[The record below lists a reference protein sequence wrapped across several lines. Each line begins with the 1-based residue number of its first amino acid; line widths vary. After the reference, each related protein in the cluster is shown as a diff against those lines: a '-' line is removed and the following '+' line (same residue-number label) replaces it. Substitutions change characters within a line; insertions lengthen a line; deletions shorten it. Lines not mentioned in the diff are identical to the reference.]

1 MLTLQSGKRRVLV
14 QQHERNKIQS
24 GVFRAYVT
32 DLLHL
37 MAVLIKSR
45 KNRVKT
51 VIRNNLSS
59 LRKV

>member
-32 DLLHL
+32 D
-37 MAVLIKSR
+37 VTFNGSINKIK
-45 KNRVKT
+45 KK
-51 VIRNNLSS
+51 LSQNCDQE
-59 LRKV
+59 